1 MKEQWNGVGL
11 GHGVGLGAEIIHTMS
26 TPQLSSRNTAYF
38 EYWGKARPVE
48 QGPELH
54 LLHYHCLDVAAVGV
68 VYLQHQP
75 ALRSWL
81 MQRLDIEDEQALCDW
96 LAFWLA
102 LHDLG
107 KFSISFQGQRADLIQ
122 GLQGQ
127 APSSL
132 GLQGVRHDSLG
143 FACWRSYIQP
153 LAIEQGWFGHDRDVL
168 DGIDCWLRSVTGHHG
183 QPPTHNVTHLDVH
196 FRDRDREA
204 AVTFAVA
211 MRTMFLSPAAAA
223 VAAHMDAEAFEQ
235 QSREISWW
243 IAGLA
248 VLADWIGSNAEIFKY
263 RDTAGTSLAS
273 YWSQALVLADTALAR
288 SGVRPAA
295 RQHPLAFAA
304 LFPKITTPSPLQSW
318 AASVALP
325 EGPQI
330 HLLEDVTGAGKTE
343 AAVTLTHR
351 LMAQGVADGFFIG
364 LPTMAT
370 ANAMYGRIA
379 DVYRLLFADDAS
391 LVLAHGRKAL
401 VEDFAAS
408 IVEPGR
414 DEGDARQVDES
425 ATRRCLRWLADHNK
439 RALLAPAGV
448 GTVDQALLGALQS
461 KHQSLRLLGL
471 LRKVLVVD
479 EVHACD
485 AYMQKTLEAVLEFH
499 AHAGGSAVLLSAT
512 LPGRMKASLLAA
524 FARGCNRRVPVLV
537 QHDYP
542 MACSWAP
549 QLQAAVETPIATR
562 PEVCRTVFVRYE
574 PDHAQVVQAIAEAL
588 RAGQC
593 VAWVRNTISD
603 ALQARTDLAALV
615 PADSI
620 TLFHARFALGD
631 RLDIEDRVLG
641 IFGADSTPEQRAGQ
655 LLIATQV
662 AEQSLDIDVDVLVS
676 DLAPIDRLIQRAGR
690 LRRHVRDAE
699 GRRLHGGSAVDGRGD
714 PWMWVLSP
722 TFTEQP
728 AAQWVKQAM
737 PGTAAVYPH
746 HGQLWRSA
754 RALQAGQFRM
764 PEDARTLIEAVF
776 DEDDD
781 LPEGL
786 RSNANQAEGKAYGDR
801 SQAQLNS
808 VKLVNGYV
816 RQGLDWTAET
826 VAPSRLGEETIDV
839 LLGRWD
845 GDQLLPW
852 RDDKP
857 PQHAWA
863 YSTVR
868 VAKRLIAETAPA
880 NSTAREAA
888 LQLVR
893 ECLPGGGKWLVML
906 PLVMEAEGFVGAAI
920 SQASGTQ
927 CVSSTWVY
935 DRVRGLTKKAVPDG
949 PSGTASPSI

>member
-1 MKEQWNGVGL
+1 MKDQGSGWGQ
-11 GHGVGLGAEIIHTMS
+11 GHGVSLG
-26 TPQLSSRNTAYF
+26 TATIGAMPAHQHVPNALTYF
-38 EYWGKARPVE
+38 EYWGKARPFD

-54 LLHYHCLDVAAVGV
+54 LLPYHCLDVAAVGV
-68 VYLQHQP
+68 VYLRHQP
-75 ALRSWL
+75 ALSAWL
-81 MQRLDIEDEQALCDW
+81 MQRLGIADEQVLCDW

-107 KFSISFQGQRADLIQ
+107 KFSISFQGQRADLVTA
-122 GLQGQ
+122 LQGE

-132 GLQGVRHDSLG
+132 GLQGMRHDSLG
-143 FACWRSYIQP
+143 FACWRQFIQP
-153 LAIEQGWFGHDRDVL
+153 LVIEQSWFGNDRDVL
-168 DGIDCWLRSVTGHHG
+168 DGIDCWLRAVTGHHG
-183 QPPTHNVTHLDVH
+183 QPPIHDVHHLDVH
-196 FRDRDREA
+196 FRHRDREA

-211 MRTMFLSPAAAA
+211 MRAMFLSPAAAA
-223 VAAHMDAEAFEQ
+223 IAGRMDAVAFEQ
-235 QSREISWW
+235 HSSQLSWW

-263 RDTAGTSLAS
+263 RDAPNSSLAD
-273 YWSQALVLADTALAR
+273 YWSRALVLADTALTR
-288 SGVRPAA
+288 SGMQPVA
-295 RQHPLAFAA
+295 RQHSLAFAD
-304 LFPKITTPSPLQSW
+304 LFPRIVTPSPLQSW
-318 AASVALP
+318 AANVPLVD
-325 EGPQI
+325 GPQI

-379 DVYRLLFADDAS
+379 DVYGLMFAGDAS

-439 RALLAPAGV
+439 RALLASAGV

-471 LRKVLVVD
+471 FRKVLVVD

-499 AHAGGSAVLLSAT
+499 AHAGGSAALLSAT

-524 FARGCNRRVPVLV
+524 FARGCSRRVPALE
-537 QHDYP
+537 QRGYP
-542 MACSWAP
+542 LASSWSP
-549 QLQAAVETPIATR
+549 QLPAAVETPIATR
-562 PEVCRTVFVRYE
+562 PEVCRTVFVRYV
-574 PDHAQVVQAIAEAL
+574 PDQAQVVQAIVDAL
-588 RAGQC
+588 RAGRC
-593 VAWVRNTISD
+593 VAWIRNTIRD
-603 ALQARTDLAALV
+603 ALQARADLAALV

-631 RLDIEDRVLG
+631 RLDIEERVLG
-641 IFGADSTPEQRAGQ
+641 IFGADSAPEQRRGQ

-662 AEQSLDIDVDVLVS
+662 AEQSLDVDVDLLVS

-699 GRRLHGGSAVDGRGD
+699 GQRLHAAGAVDERGD
-714 PWMWVLSP
+714 PWMWVLGPAFS
-722 TFTEQP
+722 EEP
-728 AAQWVKQAM
+728 AAQWVKQPM

-754 RALQAGQFRM
+754 RALQVGKFRM
-764 PEDARTLIEAVF
+764 PDDARTLIEAVF

-786 RSNANQAEGKAYGDR
+786 RTNANQAEGRVYGDR
-801 SQAQLNS
+801 SQALLNS
-808 VKLVNGYV
+808 VKLVTGYK
-816 RQGLDWTAET
+816 REGLDWAAET

-839 LLGRWD
+839 LLGRWE
-845 GDQLLPW
+845 GDRLLPW

-868 VAKRLIAETAPA
+868 VAKRLISESAPA
-880 NSTAREAA
+880 NSAVRAA
-888 LQLVR
+888 ELQLVR
-893 ECLPGGGKWLVML
+893 ERLPGSGKWLVML
-906 PLVMEAEGFVGAAI
+906 PLAMGPEGFAGVAI
-920 SQASGTQ
+920 SQLSGQQ
-927 CVSSTWVY
+927 CVRSTWMY
-935 DRVRGLTKKAVPDG
+935 DRAAGLIKRAVPEG
-949 PSGTASPSI
+949 TSGTASPFP